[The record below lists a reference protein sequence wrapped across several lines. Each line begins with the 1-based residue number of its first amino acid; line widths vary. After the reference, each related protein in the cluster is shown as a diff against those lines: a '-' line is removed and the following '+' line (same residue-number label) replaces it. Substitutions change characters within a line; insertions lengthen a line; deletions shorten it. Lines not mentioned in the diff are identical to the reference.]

1 MNERRAYLACI
12 SIVFIWSGWITI
24 SRYGVHTVLQPADIT
39 LLRYITAFVCVSPLV
54 FRHNWSKFK
63 PHQYLAVGLGIGF
76 PYTMLSFYGLR
87 ELKAAH
93 VGVLVN
99 GMLPVF
105 GAIAAWY
112 ILRQR
117 VSPLRYMAI
126 GLIFLSNFIMAG
138 GDTFSVEHTTGIILL
153 LVAAAF
159 YTMHMI
165 GVKHWGFQWKD
176 VLVTVAVVNA
186 AIFLPLWFVFPT
198 ALFQADIKDIVS
210 QALYQ
215 GVLVN
220 IVALIC
226 STYAIRRLGTITVSI
241 FMSVV
246 PVSTAILAWLV
257 LNESLNRF
265 ELIGIIGC
273 SIGLFI
279 YARGQ
284 LLESQKHILH

>member
-1 MNERRAYLACI
+1 
-12 SIVFIWSGWITI
+12 
-24 SRYGVHTVLQPADIT
+24 
-39 LLRYITAFVCVSPLV
+39 
-54 FRHNWSKFK
+54 
-63 PHQYLAVGLGIGF
+63 
-76 PYTMLSFYGLR
+76 MLTFYGLR

-117 VSPLRYMAI
+117 ISLLRYGAI

-138 GDTFSVEHTTGIILL
+138 GDTFSIDHSMGIAML
-153 LVAAAF
+153 LVAAAL

-165 GVKHWGFQWKD
+165 GVKHWCFEWKD

-186 AIFLPLWFVFPT
+186 VLFLPLWFLFPN

-210 QALYQ
+210 QAVYQ
-215 GVLVN
+215 GILVN
-220 IVALIC
+220 IVALMC
-226 STYAIRRLGTITVSI
+226 STYAIKNLGTITVSI
-241 FMSVV
+241 FMSAV
-246 PVSTAILAWLV
+246 PVSTAILAWFL
-257 LNESLNRF
+257 LDESLNSF
-265 ELIGIIGC
+265 EIAGIIGC

-279 YARGQ
+279 YTRGQ